1 MGRKGR
7 MQLHADPNEQS
18 GYVISGKYRTTVS
31 GEEEILAASDSYCLA
46 AGVSQVEEGIQAGE
60 VFSLR
65 GEYL

>member
-7 MQLHADPNEQS
+7 MRLHADPNEQS

-31 GEEEILAASDSYCLA
+31 GEEEILTAGDSYCLV
-46 AGVSQVEEGIQAGE
+46 AGVSQVGEGIQTSE
-60 VFSLR
+60 VSSVR